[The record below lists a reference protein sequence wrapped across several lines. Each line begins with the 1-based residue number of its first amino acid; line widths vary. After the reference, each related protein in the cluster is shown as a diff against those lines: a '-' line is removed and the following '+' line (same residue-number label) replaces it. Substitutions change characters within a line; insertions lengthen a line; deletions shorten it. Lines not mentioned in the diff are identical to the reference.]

1 MRGISLG
8 PLNWFVP
15 AGIGNRTEFKRAAD
29 SVTGTFSPARSSTT
43 GERVSLPL
51 GVSFGIKKGD
61 FLFSAGVEPTT
72 ETSPAEFSL
81 LLHRR
86 REDRDFFF
94 LGNDDELVTGAVTGA
109 SALEVFDRAYLL
121 VAGNHGRPGGRSAT
135 WSASPP
141 RRSLSSSAMPRAET
155 GDGVWAVRL
164 NNEVTA
170 AAAKEGN
177 ELRRERGCFLA
188 SGVIRLIHS
197 LGVVVA
203 GIFSSAYSAL
213 LLFVWP
219 PVGGGCVVGFTVGTI
234 PAAR

>member
-1 MRGISLG
+1 MRTGR
-8 PLNWFVP
+8 
-15 AGIGNRTEFKRAAD
+15 NRNKKRNAHP
-29 SVTGTFSPARSSTT
+29 SARSSTT

-61 FLFSAGVEPTT
+61 FLFSTGVEPKT
-72 ETSPAEFSL
+72 ETSPAKFSL
-81 LLHRR
+81 PLFRR

-94 LGNDDELVTGAVTGA
+94 LGDDDKLVTGAVTGV
-109 SALEVFDRAYLL
+109 SALEVFDCTYLL
-121 VAGNHGRPGGRSAT
+121 VAGRRERSGGRSAT

-155 GDGVWAVRL
+155 GDGVWAVRS

-170 AAAKEGN
+170 AAAKDEGN
-177 ELRRERGCFLA
+177 ELRRERGCLLA

-197 LGVVVA
+197 SGVIVA
-203 GIFSSAYSAL
+203 GVFSSAYSAL

-219 PVGGGCVVGFTVGTI
+219 PVGGCVVGFITI